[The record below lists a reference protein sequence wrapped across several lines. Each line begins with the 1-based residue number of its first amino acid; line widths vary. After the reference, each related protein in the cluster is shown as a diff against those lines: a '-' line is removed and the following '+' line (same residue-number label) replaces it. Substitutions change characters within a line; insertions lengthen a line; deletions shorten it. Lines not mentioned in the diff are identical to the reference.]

1 MLAKS
6 SVLGL
11 FPEGEED
18 KAADALD
25 ALREKGYTQA
35 EYEVITGTPYP
46 EGTFGEEEPTHTL
59 FRWPL
64 MGAAC
69 GFIVGLVLTS
79 GTQLAYP
86 LVTGGKP
93 ILSIPPMSIIMYEG
107 TMLGAIIFTVI
118 GVIIESRLPRLFM
131 GAYDE
136 RITEGY
142 IGVTVTSDR
151 ERALEAEEV
160 LKEIGAEEVKR
171 GWEDSD
177 SEPPE
182 SLEAEEEEQDS

>member
-1 MLAKS
+1 MAKR

-11 FPEGEED
+11 YTDENR
-18 KAADALD
+18 AADALD
-25 ALREKGYTQA
+25 ALSAEGYGTS
-35 EYEVITGTPYP
+35 EYEVLTGTPYP
-46 EGTFGEEEPTHTL
+46 EGTFGEAEPVHKL

-69 GFIVGLVLTS
+69 GFIVGLVLTT

-93 ILSIPPMSIIMYEG
+93 ILSIPPMAIIMYEG

-118 GVIIESRLPRLFM
+118 GIVFESRLPRLFM
-131 GAYDE
+131 GAYDT

-142 IGVTVTSDR
+142 IGVSVTAEESR
-151 ERALEAEEV
+151 IGRAEEV
-160 LKEIGAEEVKR
+160 LRRVGAEDVKR
-171 GWEDSD
+171 GWEKS
-177 SEPPE
+177 
-182 SLEAEEEEQDS
+182 